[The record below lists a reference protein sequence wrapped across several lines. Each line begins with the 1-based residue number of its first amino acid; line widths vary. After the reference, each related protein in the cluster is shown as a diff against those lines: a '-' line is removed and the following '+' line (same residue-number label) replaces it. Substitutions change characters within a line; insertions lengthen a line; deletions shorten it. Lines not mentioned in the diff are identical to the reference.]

1 MKLSSVGIC
10 RNGISMNFGAQLFLI
25 GKVTEEKKAE
35 FPMIS
40 RMVVPFCSPV
50 ISRDFPSFLHLGL
63 VKEMDQLRPAS
74 FDNGSSASG
83 GS

>member
-1 MKLSSVGIC
+1 
-10 RNGISMNFGAQLFLI
+10 MNFGAQLFFDWKSHR
-25 GKVTEEKKAE
+25 GKKKAE